1 MYTQIDSLART
12 VNGLVEH
19 NSENINTLVKQDIV
33 GGWILIGLAGLLG
46 LVLIFLLVYLIWL
59 AKEEPISRIFWE
71 IKDNKVEK
79 IVNNLYNDTEFM
91 ERMKNDKKLRKYEIR
106 NHIVNL
112 GIKQKLVD
120 RVTDRVWRNYKYD
133 MN

>member
-1 MYTQIDSLART
+1 M
-12 VNGLVEH
+12 EH

-46 LVLIFLLVYLIWL
+46 LVLIFLLVYLLWL
-59 AKEEPISRIFWE
+59 AMEEPISRIFWE

-79 IVNNLYNDTEFM
+79 IINNLYNDTEFM